1 MELGRGFDPR
11 DRRLKREL
19 KLDLKLE
26 RELQRKRELKLERK
40 LEEDARYEEL
50 HTLHLSHELLLEDD
64 SLTLQIGPDHLE
76 RNESAGSNSR
86 WVSVDTILATP
97 GGRSTKKKEVSIK
110 DEIIKFRCTTYE
122 KKLLTLKAKSA
133 GLTLSEYFRRVA
145 FEQKIVER
153 LSDSEIEIYQTL
165 VKYHNNFKAI
175 SNLFKKKNPSLTQEV
190 LNLAKEIKEH
200 LKKFDP

>member
-11 DRRLKREL
+11 KRGLKKER
-19 KLDLKLE
+19 DLKLE
-26 RELQRKRELKLERK
+26 REGERKRHLERK
-40 LEEDARYEEL
+40 LRLDEDARYEQQ
-50 HTLHLSHELLLEDD
+50 HTIHLSPELLLEQD

-76 RNESAGSNSR
+76 RNESAGGKSR
-86 WVSVDTILATP
+86 WVSVDTILVTP
-97 GGRSTKKKEVSIK
+97 DGRNKKKEVSIK

-122 KKLLTLKAKSA
+122 KKLLTLKAKAA

-153 LSDSEIEIYQTL
+153 LSDSEIEIYQML

-175 SNLFKKKNPSLTQEV
+175 SNLFKKKNPNLSKEV
-190 LNLAKEIKEH
+190 LEVARAIKEQ

>member
-11 DRRLKREL
+11 KRGLKRER
-19 KLDLKLE
+19 D
-26 RELQRKRELKLERK
+26 LKLERK
-40 LEEDARYEEL
+40 LERKRPMEWDLSLEENVRQENF
-50 HTLHLSHELLLEDD
+50 HTIDLSHELLLEQD
-64 SLTLQIGPDHLE
+64 SLTLQVSPEQLE
-76 RNESAGSNSR
+76 RNKSAGSNSR

-97 GGRSTKKKEVSIK
+97 EGRSKKKGVAIK
-110 DEIIKFRCTTYE
+110 DEIIKFRCTLYE
-122 KKLLTLKAKSA
+122 KKLLTQKAKSA

-153 LSDSEIEIYQTL
+153 LSDSEIEIYQML

-175 SNLFKKKNPSLTQEV
+175 SNLFKKKNPSLNKEV
-190 LNLAKEIKEH
+190 LEVAKAIKEQ

>member
-1 MELGRGFDPR
+1 MELGREFNPR
-11 DRRLKREL
+11 KKGLKVER
-19 KLDLKLE
+19 KFDLKLNQ
-26 RELQRKRELKLERK
+26 ELHRKRELEQERK
-40 LEEDARYEEL
+40 LKDDARYKAL
-50 HTLHLSHELLLEDD
+50 HTLKISHELLLEQD
-64 SLTLQIGPDHLE
+64 SLTLQISPDYLE
-76 RNESAGSNSR
+76 RNNVQGSNSR

-97 GGRSTKKKEVSIK
+97 DGRSKKKELIIK

-122 KKLLTLKAKSA
+122 KKLLSIKAKSA

-145 FEQKIVER
+145 FEQKVVER

-190 LNLAKEIKEH
+190 LKLAKEIKEH